1 MTKEA
6 TPTGP
11 KITHVAIRFRG
22 TTYSLPAPNRH
33 HDVIR
38 HIAETTGAP
47 TVDAHGTDQGFLDSF
62 GNYRTRRQAK
72 LVATHANQ
80 LLVRSG
86 NLSELYSEDV
96 W

>member
-1 MTKEA
+1 M
-6 TPTGP
+6 P

-38 HIAETTGAP
+38 HIAETTGAA
-47 TVDAHGTDQGFLDSF
+47 TVDAHGNDQGFLDAD
-62 GNYRTRRQAK
+62 GNYWTRRQARV
-72 LVATHANQ
+72 VAEREGQ
-80 LLVRSG
+80 LIKRAG
-86 NLSELYSEDV
+86 KFSELFSEDV